1 LNHVK
6 GTTMKQSILFVL
18 LLLISTNI
26 QAAADAVAGKN
37 KSAVCATCHGADG
50 NSINPVWPSLAGQ
63 NQGYLAK
70 QLKDYR
76 DGNRKNMTMSSMAAA
91 LTDQDIADLAAY
103 YTSLNAKAGTTKE
116 KYVEL
121 GSKIYSGGVT
131 GVLACTA
138 CHGPNGD
145 GLDAAGFPKISG
157 QKVQYVIMQ
166 LNNFKNGS
174 RSSSANSMMNDIAAK
189 MNDEQI
195 EAIANYLA
203 GLH

>member
-1 LNHVK
+1 
-6 GTTMKQSILFVL
+6 MKQSIFFAL
-18 LLLISTNI
+18 LLLAFSNI

-37 KSAVCATCHGADG
+37 KSALCATCHGPDG

-63 NQGYLAK
+63 NQNYLAK
-70 QLKDYR
+70 QMTEFR
-76 DGNRKNMTMSSMAAA
+76 DGNRKDAVMSSMAAA

-116 KYVEL
+116 KYVKL

-138 CHGPNGD
+138 CHGPKGD

-157 QKVQYVIMQ
+157 QKIQYVINQ

-174 RSSSANSMMNDIAAK
+174 RTSPANSMMNDIAAK

>member
-1 LNHVK
+1 
-6 GTTMKQSILFVL
+6 MKQSILFSIL
-18 LLLISTNI
+18 LLASINI

-37 KSAVCATCHGADG
+37 KSALCATCHGPDG

-63 NQGYLAK
+63 SQNYLSQ
-70 QLKDYR
+70 QLKNFR
-76 DGNRKNMTMSSMAAA
+76 DGNRKNMSMSAMAAA
-91 LTDQDIADLAAY
+91 LTDQDIADLSAY

-116 KYVEL
+116 KYVKL
-121 GSKIYSGGVT
+121 GSKIFSGGVT
-131 GVLACTA
+131 GVIACTA
-138 CHGPNGD
+138 CHGPKGD

-157 QKVQYVIMQ
+157 QKIQYVIKQ
-166 LNNFKNGS
+166 LNDFKNGS
-174 RSSSANSMMNDIAAK
+174 RTGSANSMMNDIAAK

>member
-1 LNHVK
+1 
-6 GTTMKQSILFVL
+6 MKQSILFAIL
-18 LLLISTNI
+18 LLASINI

-37 KSAVCATCHGADG
+37 KSTLCAACHGPDG

-63 NQGYLAK
+63 NQSYLAK
-70 QLKDYR
+70 QLRDYR
-76 DGNRKNMTMSSMAAA
+76 DGSRKNINMTSIAAA
-91 LTDQDIADLAAY
+91 LEDQDIADLAAY
-103 YTSLNAKAGTTKE
+103 YTSLSAKAGTTKE
-116 KYVEL
+116 KYVKL

-138 CHGPNGD
+138 CHGPKGN

-157 QKVQYVIMQ
+157 QKVQYVINQ
-166 LNNFKNGS
+166 LNYFKNGS
-174 RSSSANSMMNDIAAK
+174 RTSSANSMMNDIAAK

>member
-1 LNHVK
+1 
-6 GTTMKQSILFVL
+6 MKQSIFFVL
-18 LLLISTNI
+18 LLLAFTNI
-26 QAAADAVAGKN
+26 QAATDAVAGKN

-63 NQGYLAK
+63 NQNYLSK
-70 QLKDYR
+70 QMTDFR
-76 DGNRKNMTMSSMAAA
+76 DGNRKDVTMSPMAAA

-103 YTSLNAKAGTTKE
+103 YTSLSSKAGTTKE
-116 KYVEL
+116 EYVKL
-121 GSKIYSGGVT
+121 GSKLYTGGVT

-138 CHGPNGD
+138 CHGPKGD

-157 QKVQYVIMQ
+157 QKIQYVIKQ

-174 RSSSANSMMNDIAAK
+174 RTSSVNSMMNDIAAK
-189 MNDEQI
+189 MSDEQI

>member
-1 LNHVK
+1 
-6 GTTMKQSILFVL
+6 MKQSILFVL

-63 NQGYLAK
+63 SQGYLAK
-70 QLKDYR
+70 QLKNFR
-76 DGNRKNMTMSSMAAA
+76 DGIRKNMTMSPMAAA

-121 GSKIYSGGVT
+121 GSKIYAGGVT

-157 QKVQYVIMQ
+157 QKVQYLIKQ
-166 LNNFKNGS
+166 LNDFKSGS
-174 RSSSANSMMNDIAAK
+174 RTSAANSMMNDIAAK

-195 EAIANYLA
+195 EAVANYLA